1 MIIEILM
8 PALSPTMTDGTLARW
23 HRKEGD
29 KIKPGELIAEIET
42 DKATMEV
49 EAVEEGIIGK
59 ILISPGTNNVPVGSV
74 IALVI
79 EEEADKEALTSYQVK
94 GLSAPAA
101 PAKEELKS
109 KEETVLPKS
118 PEPIHNN
125 ERIFASPLAKRIAAD
140 KGINLQNITGS
151 GPRGRIIKQ
160 DLEGQ
165 ERNALAVK
173 QRNPISHS
181 LEPLTNMRKVIA
193 KRLVESKQTV
203 PHFYLNIECNLD
215 KLLAV
220 RADLNSIEG
229 YKISVN
235 DFIIKATAMAL
246 AKSPDAN
253 SSWSEEGII
262 KYNNV
267 DIAVAVAIP
276 GGLVTP
282 IIKNA
287 DQKTILE
294 LSNEMKQLATKAKE
308 GKLKPEEYQ
317 GGSFSISNLGMFSIK
332 EFSAIINPP
341 QSCILAVGA
350 GIKAP
355 AIVNDEITIS
365 TIAQMTLS
373 CDHRV
378 VDGAVGA
385 KFLSNFK
392 DYMENPIKMFV

>member
-8 PALSPTMTDGTLARW
+8 PALSPTMTEGTLAKW

-29 KIKPGELIAEIET
+29 KLKPGELIAEIET

-59 ILISPGTNNVPVGSV
+59 ILINSGVNNVPVGSV
-74 IALVI
+74 IALLI
-79 EEEADKEALTSYQVK
+79 EEESDRELLNSYQVK
-94 GLSAPAA
+94 IQKNTPNQEKAEVKKSEIVPIE
-101 PAKEELKS
+101 AKNLIS
-109 KEETVLPKS
+109 KDDV
-118 PEPIHNN
+118 
-125 ERIFASPLAKRIAAD
+125 RIVASPLAKRIAAD
-140 KGINLQNITGS
+140 KGIDLKYISGS
-151 GPRGRIIKQ
+151 GPRGRIVKQ
-160 DLEGQ
+160 DVEGNTAISRQ
-165 ERNALAVK
+165 SRNSV
-173 QRNPISHS
+173 SHT
-181 LEPLTNMRKVIA
+181 LEPLTNMRRVIA

-220 RADLNSIEG
+220 RADLNSIDG

-246 AKSPDAN
+246 AKSPEAN

-262 KYNNV
+262 RYNNIDV
-267 DIAVAVAIP
+267 AVAVAIS

-282 IIKNA
+282 ILKNA
-287 DQKTILE
+287 DQKTLLE
-294 LSNEMKQLATKAKE
+294 LSNEMKLLAAKAKE
-308 GKLKPEEYQ
+308 GKLTPEEYQ
-317 GGSFSISNLGMFSIK
+317 GGSFSISNLGMFGIK
-332 EFSAIINPP
+332 EFAAIINPP

-355 AIVNDEITIS
+355 AVVNGVLGIS

-385 KFLSNFK
+385 KFLSYFK